1 MKNSV
6 NRSSFAELFTATC
19 NQPQNEDADNRY
31 ASSFSEQTHR
41 DQLEVYELNI
51 LTNPARSTIVAQIN
65 TRIPNR
71 LVAISRSA
79 NLTAISTTY
88 HSGAWKL
95 SAFSSPLSSTVSY
108 CLLVMIDVLRLSDY
122 ISVLIAYPECGEN
135 GVLNII
141 RIQINK
147 QQCKL
152 LAKKLSGILA
162 TLDEIREIVSE
173 ELASADAADRREQAA
188 IKELC
193 RVLKAAQALIK
204 DCCCNDHWLKAA
216 IRQGNKK
223 QDFAELLQDVDWCTS
238 VLCGIYFGR
247 TSEETRYVDVRACEC
262 DGKLSITDFFTLKAA
277 AKEDQ
282 ETLKASLKLLKEDHV
297 CLESCKLL
305 PQTEQCLAAQL
316 LGRLQAQALP
326 INRSDVGTSP
336 LILWAYAG
344 ELTDGI
350 KLGKGSMGKVYES
363 VWQGEKYAKKK
374 LTNNKSSF
382 FKEEVA
388 ALAGLDHPHI
398 VRLVCCCESKNG
410 TLLMELMAEDLHSL
424 LQKRSAPFF
433 NLPAVD
439 LMLQIAEGMKYLHA
453 KTIAHRDLTSLNIL
467 IRFADLPASLGED
480 ARVYAKIGDFGLS
493 KIKNASTRYS
503 NQTPN
508 IGTRRWKAPEV
519 IFSVEDDEE
528 DRATSSHPFKTDV
541 YSFGIVC
548 AEILTGKEPF
558 GEDLSLLWRRLEK
571 PYTYT
576 FQSKA
581 VQVQGPWGGTGGG
594 PFFGGIATS
603 IVGFELKFD
612 KDPPCIWSIR
622 VKYDLNGTIF
632 EDSHQGDS
640 NYDNNFIK
648 ILFSTNEFL
657 ERIEGSF
664 GLQPIY
670 VGPNQVTGALEKR
683 IEALPQ
689 EGYASL

>member
-1 MKNSV
+1 M
-6 NRSSFAELFTATC
+6 E
-19 NQPQNEDADNRY
+19 PEID
-31 ASSFSEQTHR
+31 
-41 DQLEVYELNI
+41 I
-51 LTNPARSTIVAQIN
+51 LTLCKETIDSAQYLTSTQ
-65 TRIPNR
+65 
-71 LVAISRSA
+71 
-79 NLTAISTTY
+79 NLD
-88 HSGAWKL
+88 L
-95 SAFSSPLSSTVSY
+95 
-108 CLLVMIDVLRLSDY
+108 
-122 ISVLIAYPECGEN
+122 
-135 GVLNII
+135 
-141 RIQINK
+141 QINK

-162 TLDEIREIVSE
+162 TLDEIREIVSHE
-173 ELASADAADRREQAA
+173 EASADAADRREQAA

-216 IRQGNKK
+216 IRQGNKE

-247 TSEETRYVDVRACEC
+247 TSQETRYVDVRACEC
-262 DGKLSITDFFTLKAA
+262 HGKLSITDLFTLKAA

-282 ETLKASLKLLKEDHV
+282 ETLEASLNLLKEDHV
-297 CLESCKLL
+297 CVESCKLL
-305 PQTEQCLAAQL
+305 RPQTEQCLAVQL
-316 LGRLQAQALP
+316 LGKLQAQALP

-336 LILWAYAG
+336 LILWTYAG

-350 KLGKGSMGKVYES
+350 KLGRGSMGKVCES

-374 LTNNKSSF
+374 LSNNKSLTL

-410 TLLMELMAEDLHSL
+410 TLLMELMDEDLHSL
-424 LQKRSAPFF
+424 LQKRSAPFS
-433 NLPAVD
+433 NLAAVD

-453 KTIAHRDLTSLNIL
+453 KSIAHRDIKSLNIL
-467 IRFADLPASLGED
+467 IKFADLPASLGQD
-480 ARVYAKIGDFGLS
+480 ARLYAKIGDFGLS
-493 KIKNASTRYS
+493 RIKNESTRHS

-508 IGTRRWKAPEV
+508 VGTRRWKAPEV
-519 IFSVEDDEE
+519 FNVEDDEE
-528 DRATSSHPFKTDV
+528 DRPTRFHPFKTDV

-558 GEDLSLLWRRLEK
+558 GEDLFGLWRRVKGGERPKLPQSCPTRLVFLVTKCWDGNPLQRPHFLKICEELRYIKELLLKDDRVQLEK
-571 PYTYT
+571 PDTYT

-603 IVGFELKFD
+603 ITGFELKFD
-612 KDPPCIWSIR
+612 KDPPCIWSIK
-622 VKYDLNGTIF
+622 VKYDVNGTIF
-632 EDSHQGDS
+632 EDSQHGDP
-640 NYDNNFIK
+640 NYGKNFIE

-664 GLQPIY
+664 GLQPVF
-670 VGPNQVTGALEKR
+670 VGPNQVTG
-683 IEALPQ
+683 IT
-689 EGYASL
+689 SLTFCTNLGTYGPYGDEHNTKTFITNPGRVVGLFGRSGMTFDQLGAFTIKDSEIKPI